1 MAHTSLLATAEFGT
15 DQTDAAKWEALD
27 EEGKIMGV
35 SQREVTNDG
44 KSVVEAVSSSVS
56 EPDSQA

>member
-1 MAHTSLLATAEFGT
+1 MAHASLLATAELGT

-27 EEGKIMGV
+27 EEAKIMGV

-44 KSVVEAVSSSVS
+44 KSPVEAVSSSVS
-56 EPDSQA
+56 EPDSRA

>member
-1 MAHTSLLATAEFGT
+1 VAHASLLATAEFGT
-15 DQTDAAKWEALD
+15 DQTDAAKWKALD
-27 EEGKIMGV
+27 EEAKIMGV

-44 KSVVEAVSSSVS
+44 KSAVEAVSSSVS